1 MKFAYHQDKKL
12 DALPRKTLPTFVLAA
27 VIFGIA
33 GLSALS
39 LLVIAGLSAL
49 WSLLS
54 AGLST
59 LWQLLIALVRTSSSA
74 Q

>member
-12 DALPRKTLPTFVLAA
+12 DALPTKTLPTFALAA

-33 GLSALS
+33 GLSALW

-54 AGLST
+54 AGLSA
-59 LWQLLIALVRTSSSA
+59 LWQLLTALVRPR
-74 Q
+74 